1 MVCDILIIQCGWD
14 YKIFHKPA
22 VLIFQIVEYLIQNFK
37 MHLKFVIEVKIVKY
51 SSGFKLFRQPNCWWK
66 KKNMI
71 FFKFSM
77 RKRVEQWECMSPIW
91 KPNDIVLTNRL
102 IVNKTKTL
110 HKTERCSLLLSNW
123 PHRHVN
129 LRRYCNSANDY
140 NHKKITSW

>member
-51 SSGFKLFRQPNCWWK
+51 SSGFKLFRQPDGDEK
-66 KKNMI
+66 KRI
-71 FFKFSM
+71 WFFLNFQCERQYVIK
-77 RKRVEQWECMSPIW
+77 CMSPIW